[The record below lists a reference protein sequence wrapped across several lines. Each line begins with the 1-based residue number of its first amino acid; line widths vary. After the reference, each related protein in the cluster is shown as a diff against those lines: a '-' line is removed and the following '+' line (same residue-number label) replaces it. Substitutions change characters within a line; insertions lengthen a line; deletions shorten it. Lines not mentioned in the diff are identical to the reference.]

1 MDSLV
6 FHYLI
11 SFKLLAY
18 IFFFAAMIIE
28 GDIFLFTAGFLA
40 SRGFLDLGPIFLAL
54 FGGTL
59 FGDSLWYWGGYKLN
73 HCVNRCVRWLL
84 HLTGPFD
91 SHLMQ
96 YPLRTIFLSKFIYAL
111 HHVVLG
117 RAGVLGLQFKKF
129 FRYDFIFTLT
139 WIFVVGGLG
148 YLSGA
153 SFGFI
158 KHYLK
163 FTEYALVFFLAVFLA
178 VNYFVV
184 RYRLKKRL

>member
-40 SRGFLDLGPIFLAL
+40 SRGFLDKEPMFLAL
-54 FGGTL
+54 FVGTL
-59 FGDSLWYWGGYKLN
+59 FGDSLWYWLGYKLN
-73 HCVNRCVRWLL
+73 NSQNRCGQWLVRV
-84 HLTGPFD
+84 TGPFD
-91 SHLMQ
+91 GHLRQ
-96 YPLRTIFLSKFIYAL
+96 YPLHTLFISKFIYSL
-111 HHVVLG
+111 HHVMLG
-117 RAGVLGLQFKKF
+117 RAGVLKINFKKF
-129 FRYDFIFTLT
+129 FGCDFISTLA

-163 FTEYALVFFLAVFLA
+163 FTEYALAFFLVVFLA